1 MKARKVKGLDPAGTL
16 ADNLERIVRVRTDE
30 LFAFMPRAADP
41 GEVEHLHDMRIAAKR
56 LRYILEIS
64 EACFGPYAAAAAKRA
79 KDVQDL
85 LGEIHDADV
94 ALPRLAH
101 HERRA
106 LDADVAAVRG
116 RAADAKDLDPAL
128 AADGPHA
135 GVYRGLAAMAT
146 YHRARRELLFSRF
159 LELWQELGREGFRAR
174 LEFAIRER
182 PPEPESSGTA
192 LPGSPDGNGQG
203 APDHLPPTL
212 HRP

>member
-1 MKARKVKGLDPAGTL
+1 MKARKVKDLDPAGTL

-41 GEVEHLHDMRIAAKR
+41 AEVEHLHDMRIAAKR

-94 ALPRLAH
+94 ALPRLAA
-101 HERRA
+101 HEARA
-106 LDADVAAVRG
+106 LAGDVAAA
-116 RAADAKDLDPAL
+116 RARAGDAKDLDPAL
-128 AADGPHA
+128 AGDGPNA

-146 YHRARRELLFSRF
+146 YHRARRELLFTRF
-159 LELWQELGREGFRAR
+159 LELWQALGREGFRAR
-174 LEFAIRER
+174 LEFAVGER
-182 PPEPESSGTA
+182 PPAPEEPGAAPT
-192 LPGSPDGNGQG
+192 GSPDGNGAG
-203 APDHLPPTL
+203 SLDHVPPTP
-212 HRP
+212 HTP

>member
-159 LELWQELGREGFRAR
+159 LTLWQELGREGFRAR
-174 LEFAIRER
+174 LDFSISER
-182 PPEPESSGTA
+182 PPAPV
-192 LPGSPDGNGQG
+192 PQDGAG
-203 APDHLPPTL
+203 APGADGAGPGAAHSSPTP
-212 HRP
+212 REP

>member
-1 MKARKVKGLDPAGTL
+1 MKARKVKDLDPAGTL

-41 GEVEHLHDMRIAAKR
+41 AEVEHLHDMRIAAKR

-85 LGEIHDADV
+85 LGEIHDAEV
-94 ALPRLAH
+94 ALPRLAS
-101 HERRA
+101 HETRA
-106 LDADVAAVRG
+106 LHADVAAVRV
-116 RAADAKDLDPAL
+116 RAGDAKDLDPAL
-128 AADGPHA
+128 AAGGPHA

>member
-1 MKARKVKGLDPAGTL
+1 VKARKVKDLDPAGTL
-16 ADNLERIVRVRTDE
+16 ADNLERIVRVRTGE

-94 ALPRLAH
+94 ALPRLAAH
-101 HERRA
+101 QRQA
-106 LDADVAAVRG
+106 LAADVAAVRG
-116 RAADAKDLDPAL
+116 RAPDAKDLDPAL

-135 GVYRGLAAMAT
+135 DVYRGLAAMAT

-159 LELWQELGREGFRAR
+159 LTLWQELGREGFRAR
-174 LEFAIRER
+174 LEFAITER
-182 PPEPESSGTA
+182 PPAPDRQDGA
-192 LPGSPDGNGQG
+192 GSPHAAG
-203 APDHLPPTL
+203 ASPSSAPPQT
-212 HRP
+212 PPEP